1 MAADISCVNSWWTNQ
16 WTDRVVC
23 AGKKG
28 NESIKFAASNSDR
41 CLSLTYVHALA
52 HTRYRSSWIMKRVKL
67 GETMSN
73 TTRHHIITAN
83 YFIWPIIKIILKTC
97 TTSWTAWIDSSSCEI
112 NSYTGKG
119 FRYQKRCRNTEIDA
133 GSLDNCK
140 DSDIDYNFI
149 ECTSS
154 KEWLLDLTVEH
165 ILLSSKVVQRRF
177 SPHFRKPLWV
187 AKCSAGIKFEWSAK

>member
-1 MAADISCVNSWWTNQ
+1 MKLWVTL
-16 WTDRVVC
+16 VVTIPIIT
-23 AGKKG
+23 GIIITG
-28 NESIKFAASNSDR
+28 
-41 CLSLTYVHALA
+41 
-52 HTRYRSSWIMKRVKL
+52 
-67 GETMSN
+67 
-73 TTRHHIITAN
+73 IITAN
-83 YFIWPIIKIILKTC
+83 YIIWPVIKIILKTC